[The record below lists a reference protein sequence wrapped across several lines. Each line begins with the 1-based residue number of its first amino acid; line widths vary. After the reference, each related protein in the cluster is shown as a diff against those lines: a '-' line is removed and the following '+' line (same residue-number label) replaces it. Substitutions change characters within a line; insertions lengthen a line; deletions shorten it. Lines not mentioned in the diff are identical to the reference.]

1 MLKVKDWIIN
11 KGEFQFSPLEFV
23 DDTIISKV
31 IRIKDNEKFSLL
43 SNSGF
48 ERYHYD
54 ITSGETIKIT
64 IGIVKF
70 DIDRTHVFLGALG
83 QILNK
88 ETKSAHVKV
97 GVQINDVEKYYQEV
111 FEGAREKI
119 IKIIQAN

>member
-64 IGIVKF
+64 IGLVKF
-70 DIDRTHVFLGALG
+70 DIDRTHVFLGG
-83 QILNK
+83 FGSN
-88 ETKSAHVKV
+88 S
-97 GVQINDVEKYYQEV
+97 
-111 FEGAREKI
+111 
-119 IKIIQAN
+119 